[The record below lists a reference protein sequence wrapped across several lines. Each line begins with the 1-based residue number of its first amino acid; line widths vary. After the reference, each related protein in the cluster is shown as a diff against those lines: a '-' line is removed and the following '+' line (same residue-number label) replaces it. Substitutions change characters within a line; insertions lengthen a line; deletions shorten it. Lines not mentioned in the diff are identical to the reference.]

1 MGNGLPLVAARMR
14 WILSVT
20 AACLA
25 GCTGTAG
32 PPLEKAGTAS
42 AGGGAGE
49 TGAGP
54 RFTDVTDKAGI
65 RFRHRAGGG
74 VKDYIVEAKGGGGAL
89 FDADGDGW
97 LDLYLVNGGRLEE
110 DDPTPRDALYLNRLA
125 PSDLP

>member
-42 AGGGAGE
+42 AG
-49 TGAGP
+49 P

-74 VKDYIVEAKGGGGAL
+74 VKDYIVEAKGGGAL